1 MQKELGPWASE
12 IKPEVRKTQGGHS
25 TCLMHMDMAQD
36 RELLPG
42 AETPDTDLSPTEE
55 GRS

>member
-1 MQKELGPWASE
+1 MGDHTEGASL
-12 IKPEVRKTQGGHS
+12 IQPEARETQGGHS
-25 TCLMHMDMAQD
+25 MCLTHMDMAQD

-42 AETPDTDLSPTEE
+42 AETPGTDLFSTDE

>member
-1 MQKELGPWASE
+1 MGDHTEGAST
-12 IKPEVRKTQGGHS
+12 IQPEVRETQGGHIM
-25 TCLMHMDMAQD
+25 CLMHMDMAQD

-42 AETPDTDLSPTEE
+42 AETPGTDLSPTDK